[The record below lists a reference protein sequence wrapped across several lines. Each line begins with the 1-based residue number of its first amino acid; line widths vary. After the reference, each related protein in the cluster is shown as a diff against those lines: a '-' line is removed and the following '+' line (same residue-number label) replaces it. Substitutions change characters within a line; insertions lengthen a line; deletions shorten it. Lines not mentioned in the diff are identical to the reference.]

1 MIRTRLFAAAPLLLG
16 TALAYAADQPASS
29 AGGMFQVFFGLIVVL
44 GLMVGIAWLLKRTGV
59 AGNPASS
66 VIRVVGGV
74 SVGNRERI
82 LVVEVADEWIVV
94 GVTPTN
100 INALSTMPRQDL
112 PAAPQYGGPVSAT
125 FATWLKQ
132 TIEKRNGN

>member
-1 MIRTRLFAAAPLLLG
+1 MTRTQLFAAAPLLLG
-16 TALAYAADQPASS
+16 SALAYAADQPASS
-29 AGGMFQVFFGLIVVL
+29 AGGMFQMLFGLIIVL
-44 GLMVGIAWLLKRTGV
+44 GVMIGAAWLLKRSGV
-59 AGNPASS
+59 AGNPAGS

-94 GVTPTN
+94 GVTPSN
-100 INALSTMPRQDL
+100 INALSTMPRQEL
-112 PAAPQYGGPVSAT
+112 PASQYSGPVPAN
-125 FATWLKQ
+125 FAAWLKQ

>member
-1 MIRTRLFAAAPLLLG
+1 MIRTRFFAAAPLLFA
-16 TALAYAADQPASS
+16 TALAYAADQPPGSTGS
-29 AGGMFQVFFGLIVVL
+29 MFQMLFGLIVVL
-44 GLMVGIAWLLKRTGV
+44 GVMVGMVWLLKRTGV
-59 AGNPASS
+59 AGKPAGS
-66 VIRVVGGV
+66 VMRVVGGV

-100 INALSTMPRQDL
+100 INALSTMPRQDA
-112 PAAPQYGGPVSAT
+112 PASPQYGGSVPT
-125 FATWLKQ
+125 NFAAWLKQ